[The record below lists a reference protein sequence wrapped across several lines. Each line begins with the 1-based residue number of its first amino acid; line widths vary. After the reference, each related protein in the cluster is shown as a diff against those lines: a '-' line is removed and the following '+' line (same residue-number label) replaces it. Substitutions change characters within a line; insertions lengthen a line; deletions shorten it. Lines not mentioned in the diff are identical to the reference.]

1 MLKQFV
7 LTQHPDE
14 TMDVHDIGKSS
25 LNVNN
30 VLYSPNSFESD
41 SSILFSNDEMFG

>member
-7 LTQHPDE
+7 LTRHPDE
-14 TMDVHDIGKSS
+14 TMDVQDIGKSS

-30 VLYSPNSFESD
+30 VL
-41 SSILFSNDEMFG
+41 

>member
-1 MLKQFV
+1 MSKQFV

-25 LNVNN
+25 LNVNK
-30 VLYSPNSFESD
+30 VL
-41 SSILFSNDEMFG
+41 

>member
-7 LTQHPDE
+7 LTRHPDE
-14 TMDVHDIGKSS
+14 TIMDVHDIGKSS

-30 VLYSPNSFESD
+30 VL
-41 SSILFSNDEMFG
+41 